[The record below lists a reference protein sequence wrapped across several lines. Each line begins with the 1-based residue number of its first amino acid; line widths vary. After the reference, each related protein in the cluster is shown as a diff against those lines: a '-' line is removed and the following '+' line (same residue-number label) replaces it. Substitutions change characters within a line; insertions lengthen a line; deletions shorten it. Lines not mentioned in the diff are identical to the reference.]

1 MCFGHMNKAAW
12 CHVGCFLF
20 FFFKKKLTAIKDSKA
35 VKLKEVEKT

>member
-12 CHVGCFLF
+12 CHVLF
-20 FFFKKKLTAIKDSKA
+20 FFKKKKLTAIKDSKA